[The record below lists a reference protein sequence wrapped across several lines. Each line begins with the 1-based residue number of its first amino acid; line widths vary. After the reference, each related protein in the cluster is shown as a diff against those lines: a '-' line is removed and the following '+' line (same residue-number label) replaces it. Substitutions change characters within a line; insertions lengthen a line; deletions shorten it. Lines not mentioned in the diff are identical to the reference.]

1 MAIGKITSSQQDLV
15 YVKVRPETGVELETR
30 TDGTQTDISSEG
42 TMGQEFTA
50 EHYFGRI
57 KIAVKSTGTSSLVAR
72 LYDSHLKQAKHHETV
87 FREVGQDKVLHWA
100 FDPLPPGTYYWELEV
115 WSGASLFKLY
125 GYTGSTY
132 GGGYRDG
139 ALLSGTDFKSKIVY
153 CEDSEVERA
162 VAVVGD
168 SVDSGMTTV
177 KTGSPLGQIMVGT
190 VEKNIARELDELN
203 NGGRIMTGSWFF
215 EVDD

>member
-1 MAIGKITSSQQDLV
+1 MTIGKITNSQQDLV

-30 TDGTQTDISSEG
+30 AGGTQTDISSEG

-72 LYDSHLKQAKHHETV
+72 LYDSHLKQVKHHETV

-115 WSGASLFKLY
+115 WAGASLFKLY
-125 GYTGSTY
+125 AYTGSSL
-132 GGGYRDG
+132 GGGYKDG
-139 ALLSGTDFKSKIVY
+139 SSLSGVDFKSKIVY
-153 CEDSEVERA
+153 CEDTEVERP

-168 SVDSGMTTV
+168 AIDSGVTTV

-190 VEKNIARELDELN
+190 VEKNIARELDELA
-203 NGGRIMTGSWFF
+203 NGGKILTGSWFM

>member
-1 MAIGKITSSQQDLV
+1 MTVGKITSSQQDLV

-30 TDGTQTDISSEG
+30 TGGTQTDISSEG
-42 TMGQEFTA
+42 TLGQEFVA
-50 EHYFGRI
+50 AHYFGRI

-72 LYDSHLKQAKHHETV
+72 LYDSHLKQVKHHETV
-87 FREVGQDKVLHWA
+87 FMEIGQDKVLHWA

-125 GYTGSTY
+125 GYTGSTF
-132 GGGYRDG
+132 GGCYKDDV
-139 ALLSGTDFKSKIVY
+139 LQSSVSIKSKVVY
-153 CEDSEVERA
+153 CEDTEVERP

-168 SVDSGMTTV
+168 TIDTGATTV

-203 NGGRIMTGSWFF
+203 NGGKIMTGSWFM

>member
-1 MAIGKITSSQQDLV
+1 MTIGKITSSQQDLV

-30 TDGTQTDISSEG
+30 IGGMQADISSEG
-42 TMGQEFTA
+42 TLGQEFTA
-50 EHYFGRI
+50 AHYFGRI

-72 LYDSHLKQAKHHETV
+72 LYDSHQKQVKYHETV

-100 FDPLPPGTYYWELEV
+100 FDPLPPSMYYWELEV

-132 GGGYRDG
+132 GGCYKDG
-139 ALLSGTDFKSKIVY
+139 VLLSGTDLMSKVVY
-153 CEDSEVERA
+153 CEDTEVERP

-168 SVDSGMTTV
+168 TVDSGVTTV
-177 KTGSPLGQIMVGT
+177 KTGSPLGQIMVGV
-190 VEKNIARELDELN
+190 VEKNISRELDELN
-203 NGGRIMTGSWFF
+203 NGGMIMTGSWFM
-215 EVDD
+215 EMDD